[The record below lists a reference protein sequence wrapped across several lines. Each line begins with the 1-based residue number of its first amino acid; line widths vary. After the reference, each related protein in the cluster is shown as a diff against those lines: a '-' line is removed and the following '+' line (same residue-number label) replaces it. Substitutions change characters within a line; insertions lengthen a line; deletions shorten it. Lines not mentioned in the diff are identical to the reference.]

1 VSRTDRLEII
11 AAKIGVFLE
20 GTAVREAKE
29 CRDDKDLHGYY
40 K

>member
-11 AAKIGVFLE
+11 AAKIGAFLE

-29 CRDDKDLHGYY
+29 CKNDQDLHDY
-40 K
+40 